1 MAPKMANR
9 RQRRSER
16 QSAVTEATAEHWF
29 LQLPDGPCRVA
40 VAHFLDEARRG
51 GASVEDAMAQGLA
64 YATRLFPEEI
74 VLWGLDGALG
84 PVPWQKESFQRGI
97 RASTLALQE
106 LRSQYVDLA
115 GQHDALLAEVRALR
129 ASQQPVQPP
138 AAFVPFVGTGRQ
150 LGAEDLSRLD

>member
-1 MAPKMANR
+1 MANR

-51 GASVEDAMAQGLA
+51 GASVEDAMAQGL
-64 YATRLFPEEI
+64 
-74 VLWGLDGALG
+74 DGALG
-84 PVPWQKESFQRGI
+84 PVPWQNKSFQRGI
-97 RASTLALQE
+97 RASTLALRE

-115 GQHDALLAEVRALR
+115 RQHDALLAEVCALR

>member
-1 MAPKMANR
+1 MANR

-40 VAHFLDEARRG
+40 VAVFLDEARRG

-84 PVPWQKESFQRGI
+84 TVPWQNASFQRGI
-97 RASTLALQE
+97 RASTLAL
-106 LRSQYVDLA
+106 
-115 GQHDALLAEVRALR
+115 
-129 ASQQPVQPP
+129 
-138 AAFVPFVGTGRQ
+138 
-150 LGAEDLSRLD
+150 

>member
-1 MAPKMANR
+1 MANR

-16 QSAVTEATAEHWF
+16 QSAFTEATAEHWF

-64 YATRLFPEEI
+64 YATRLFPEKI

-84 PVPWQKESFQRGI
+84 PVPWQNESFQRGI
-97 RASTLALQE
+97 RWLSESCARSTSIWPGSTTRSWRRCAPFAPLSSRSNRPRPSCPSSAPGASLAP
-106 LRSQYVDLA
+106 R
-115 GQHDALLAEVRALR
+115 
-129 ASQQPVQPP
+129 
-138 AAFVPFVGTGRQ
+138 T
-150 LGAEDLSRLD
+150 

>member
-1 MAPKMANR
+1 MANR

-84 PVPWQKESFQRGI
+84 PVPWQDESFQRG
-97 RASTLALQE
+97 
-106 LRSQYVDLA
+106 LRVYGFCGHGLN
-115 GQHDALLAEVRALR
+115 GC
-129 ASQQPVQPP
+129 
-138 AAFVPFVGTGRQ
+138 
-150 LGAEDLSRLD
+150 

>member
-1 MAPKMANR
+1 MANR

-74 VLWGLDGALG
+74 VLWGLDGVLG
-84 PVPWQKESFQRGI
+84 PVPWQDESFHRGI
-97 RASTLALQE
+97 RASTLALRE

-115 GQHDALLAEVRALR
+115 RQHDALLAEVRALR

-138 AAFVPFVGTGRQ
+138 AAFVPFVGTGHQ

>member
-1 MAPKMANR
+1 MANR

-84 PVPWQKESFQRGI
+84 PVPWQNESFQRGI
-97 RASTLALQE
+97 RASTLALRE

-115 GQHDALLAEVRALR
+115 RQHDALLAEMRALG
-129 ASQQPVQPP
+129 ASPQPVRPP
-138 AAFVPFVGTGRQ
+138 AAFAAVVGTGHQ
-150 LGAEDLSRLD
+150 LGAEDLSRVD